1 MPSFIK
7 PYQKTDIAALGAT
20 ETIAITTDYNES
32 KRLLSVEFNWTAGV
46 APTTAEN
53 ITIIK
58 DDPTLGSDY
67 DGTIRI
73 LDPSTEDGGIHKWYY
88 TPDSPLILSPAEQ
101 IVVAYANTDDLEVTA
116 KVTMEA
122 R

>member
-32 KRLLSVEFNWTAGV
+32 KRLLSVEFNWTAGA
-46 APTTAEN
+46 APTTAGN
-53 ITIIK
+53 ITVIK

-67 DGTIRI
+67 DGTLRI
-73 LDPSTEDGGIHKWYY
+73 IDPSTEDGGLHKWYWV
-88 TPDSPLILSPAEQ
+88 PDPAIPMSASEQ
-101 IVVAYANTDDLEVTA
+101 VVVTYANADDLEVTA

-122 R
+122 M